1 MLDSSGSMDT
11 PCNSK
16 AKALDRQC
24 RGVDR
29 VGDAII
35 EKFQCD
41 YSVSLNEVSEA
52 TASAEREQGRQ
63 RQPTHQGSM
72 GELTWHHAH
81 PFEI

>member
-1 MLDSSGSMDT
+1 MLDSGGSMDT

-29 VGDAII
+29 VGDMII
-35 EKFQCD
+35 ERFQGD
-41 YSVSLNEVSEA
+41 YPVSLNEVSEA
-52 TASAEREQGRQ
+52 IASAEHEQGRQ
-63 RQPTHQGSM
+63 RQPTHQGST
-72 GELTWHHAH
+72 GEITWHHEH